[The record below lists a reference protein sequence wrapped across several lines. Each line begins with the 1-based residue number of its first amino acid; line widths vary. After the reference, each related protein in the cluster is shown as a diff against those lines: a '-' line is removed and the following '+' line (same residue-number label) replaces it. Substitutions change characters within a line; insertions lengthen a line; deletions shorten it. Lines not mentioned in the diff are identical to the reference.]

1 MKKLLSFIIFCFF
14 FSSTIFAQGTGL
26 SDQSLTALG
35 NLDPNSPIFV
45 MSSEGMKI
53 DGSQFKNDDWMDGR
67 IRLNKINAFSEVVQ
81 VLLDLE
87 NHEIYFRFKDDT
99 ENVGQLRTDELDAV
113 VMYAESDTL
122 MYEVHDL
129 NKRAHEGPA
138 GKKFYE
144 ILYAGENILLH
155 LENKYL
161 RKEDYVEN
169 LGMVRRPNIYKSR
182 DAYYL
187 IKGRRLH
194 EVRRNVKSF
203 EKVYPQYASQIKQL
217 VKDEKIKVSKEA
229 GMAQL
234 MQLIEEEQVNWKSK
248 RKKS

>member
-1 MKKLLSFIIFCFF
+1 MKKLFSILICCFLLMDLLN
-14 FSSTIFAQGTGL
+14 AQL

-45 MSSEGMKI
+45 MSSQGMKI
-53 DGSQFKNDDWMDGR
+53 DGSQFKNDDWMNGR
-67 IRLNKINAFSEVVQ
+67 IRLKKINAFSEVVD

-87 NHEIYFRFKDDT
+87 NHEIYYRFKDDS
-99 ENVGQLRTDELDAV
+99 ENIGQLRIDELDAV
-113 VMYAESDTL
+113 VMYPEMDTL

-129 NKRAHEGPA
+129 YKRAHEGPS

-144 ILYAGENILLH
+144 ILYAGENTLLH

-161 RKEDYVEN
+161 RKEEYVEN
-169 LGMVRRPNIYKSR
+169 LGMVRRPNVYKSR
-182 DAYYL
+182 HAYYL
-187 IKGRRLH
+187 IKGRRLY
-194 EVRRNVKSF
+194 EMRRNVKSF
-203 EKVYPQYASQIKQL
+203 EKVYPEYASMIKQR
-217 VKDEKIKVSKEA
+217 VKEEKIKLSQEE

-234 MQLIEEEQVNWKSK
+234 MQLIEEEKVNWKRK